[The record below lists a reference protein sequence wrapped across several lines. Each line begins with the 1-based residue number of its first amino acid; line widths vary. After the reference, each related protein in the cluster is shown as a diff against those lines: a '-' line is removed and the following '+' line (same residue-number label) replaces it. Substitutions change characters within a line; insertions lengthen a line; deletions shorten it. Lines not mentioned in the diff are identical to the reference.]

1 MNSCCIIHILLF
13 CQGGLSWDVDVSL
26 FIVLQRTETTFSAKK
41 KKKSSLGVVR
51 GGIYHWTVN
60 HGKTDE
66 KDVYLCCAKRA
77 LVEKNGEGVHGGD
90 RVHC

>member
-1 MNSCCIIHILLF
+1 MLMFLFLLF
-13 CQGGLSWDVDVSL
+13 FNALKRPFQ
-26 FIVLQRTETTFSAKK
+26 QKK